1 MNAIK
6 EIINKIIVEQNRS
19 VLIICNSINEGK
31 ELYELLLGIYK
42 PENIMKYFTEDD
54 NATIEKTLNIQ
65 KIIVATNLA
74 GRGTDITIS
83 DELEF
88 NGGLHVIVS
97 FLPSN
102 QRT

>member
-1 MNAIK
+1 M
-6 EIINKIIVEQNRS
+6 
-19 VLIICNSINEGK
+19 
-31 ELYELLLGIYK
+31 
-42 PENIMKYFTEDD
+42 
-54 NATIEKTLNIQ
+54 
-65 KIIVATNLA
+65 A

-102 QRT
+102 QRTEDQNYGRAGRKGQKGSYCLIMLYNYEYGPLDDDMNDESKLKEIKIRREKAEYESIKE